1 MESAERSR
9 GVSSVSARPSAG
21 LDQARTRISAT
32 GGAEWTTAAFAQAVW
47 RKSSWSSYNGN
58 CVAVAS
64 LRGQLVGVRD
74 TKEEGC
80 GKVLVFD
87 SAAWRSFIDSVKIGG
102 VIH

>member
-9 GVSSVSARPSAG
+9 GENSVSARPGAG
-21 LDQARTRISAT
+21 LGQARTWVGAR
-32 GGAEWTTAAFAQAVW
+32 GGAEWTAAAFAQAAW

-58 CVAVAS
+58 CVAVAR
-64 LRGQLVGVRD
+64 LRGELVGVRD
-74 TKEEGC
+74 TKEEGF

-87 SAAWRSFIDSVKIGG
+87 SAAWRSFIDSVKNGG

>member
-9 GVSSVSARPSAG
+9 GVNSVSARSSAG
-21 LDQARTRISAT
+21 LDNGRARIGAG
-32 GGAEWTTAAFAQAVW
+32 GGAELTGAAFAQAVW

-58 CVAVAS
+58 CVAVAR
-64 LRGQLVGVRD
+64 LRDQLVGVRD
-74 TKEEGC
+74 TKEDGF

-87 SAAWRSFIDSVKIGG
+87 SAAWRSFTDSVKNGG

>member
-9 GVSSVSARPSAG
+9 GVNFVSARPSAG
-21 LDQARTRISAT
+21 LDQGRARIGAS
-32 GGAEWTTAAFAQAVW
+32 GGAEWTSAAFAQAAW

-58 CVAVAS
+58 CVAVAR
-64 LRGQLVGVRD
+64 LRGELVGVRD
-74 TKEEGC
+74 TKEEGF

-87 SAAWRSFIDSVKIGG
+87 SAAWRSFTDSVKNGG